1 MHTLKELKQMAKD
14 LNVGTLEYTYN
25 IPVRAGNIKSRAKLS
40 VIDGEFICDT
50 KNLKQTITIGAFKVI
65 VEDMMTNVKPKWM
78 GV

>member
-25 IPVRAGNIKSRAKLS
+25 IPVKASNSKSRVKLS
-40 VIDGEFICDT
+40 VIHGEFICNT
-50 KNLKQTITIGAFKVI
+50 KNLKQTMTIGTFKVI
-65 VEDMMTNVKPKWM
+65 VEDMMANVKPKWL